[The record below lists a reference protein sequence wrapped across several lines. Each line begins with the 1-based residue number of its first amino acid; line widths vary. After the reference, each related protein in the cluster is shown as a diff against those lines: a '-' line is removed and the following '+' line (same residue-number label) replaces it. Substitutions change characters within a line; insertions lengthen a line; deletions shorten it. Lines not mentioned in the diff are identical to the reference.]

1 MKMQS
6 NWWSLNLVEWFHLN
20 VKTLALRFLIL
31 QIQQM
36 SKLSFISTNF
46 EMDFLFRTGLPLLA
60 SNFEFKEILKSPAKI
75 VHLF

>member
-31 QIQQM
+31 QILQM

-46 EMDFLFRTGLPLLA
+46 AMDFLFRTRLPPLA